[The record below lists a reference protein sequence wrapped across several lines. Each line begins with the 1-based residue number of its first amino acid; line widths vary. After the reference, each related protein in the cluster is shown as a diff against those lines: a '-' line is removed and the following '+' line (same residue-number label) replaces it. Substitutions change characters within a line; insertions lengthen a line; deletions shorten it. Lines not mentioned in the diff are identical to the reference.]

1 MNGTVDTLSFPAGA
15 VPWIAQR
22 TGGQVLGIERMSVRR
37 EAWRALVDDGS
48 GTPKSYFLRIDR
60 ELAAGRPYPRDL
72 ERETAL
78 IEYLSTRT
86 GIPTQ
91 RILGWNAE
99 HAVAIQSFEPGRA
112 DLHNAPHDEQHDVMM
127 HFMDIMAEMH
137 RIDIGRL
144 DAAVFCASHAAKD
157 AWSSLRALVDFL
169 LLTDGVDPGDLS
181 TLEE

>member
-1 MNGTVDTLSFPAGA
+1 MNGTEDTLSFPAGA

-22 TGGQVLGIERMSVRR
+22 TGGRVLGIERMSVRR

-48 GTPKSYFLRIDR
+48 GTPRSYFLRIDR

-91 RILGWNAE
+91 RILGWNPE

-112 DLHNAPHDEQHDVMM
+112 DLHNAPRDEQHDVMM

-137 RIDIGRL
+137 RIDIG
-144 DAAVFCASHAAKD
+144 
-157 AWSSLRALVDFL
+157 
-169 LLTDGVDPGDLS
+169 
-181 TLEE
+181 